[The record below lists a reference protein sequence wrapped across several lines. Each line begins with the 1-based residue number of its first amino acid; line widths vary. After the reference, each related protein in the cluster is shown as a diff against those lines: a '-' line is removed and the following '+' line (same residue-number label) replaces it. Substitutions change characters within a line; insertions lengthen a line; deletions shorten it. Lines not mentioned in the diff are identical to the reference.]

1 MHLTQRLTS
10 LSLLYLLPLSLAE
23 PFTLNGCNPNKA
35 KALELLGISPSPSSE
50 TSLEFTEKHSTNETF
65 ADSAEEESFPA
76 LFGCQNCAKIKKK
89 LKFKGGCDLA
99 KNKGVLASHQCSNKK
114 VGGKSYLCVRDGVA
128 HCYRGEFGQLADG
141 TWRVFQI
148 GKGGW

>member
-50 TSLEFTEKHSTNETF
+50 TSLEFTEKHPTNETY
-65 ADSAEEESFPA
+65 ADSAEEESFPV

-89 LKFKGGCDLA
+89 LKFKGGCD
-99 KNKGVLASHQCSNKK
+99 QCSNKK

-128 HCYRGEFGQLADG
+128 HCYRGNLANLRMEHG
-141 TWRVFQI
+141 ECF
-148 GKGGW
+148 K

>member
-1 MHLTQRLTS
+1 MTNLRKKKMHLTQRLTS

-65 ADSAEEESFPA
+65 ADSAEEESFPV
-76 LFGCQNCAKIKKK
+76 LFGC
-89 LKFKGGCDLA
+89 
-99 KNKGVLASHQCSNKK
+99 
-114 VGGKSYLCVRDGVA
+114 
-128 HCYRGEFGQLADG
+128 
-141 TWRVFQI
+141 
-148 GKGGW
+148 

>member
-65 ADSAEEESFPA
+65 ADSAEEESFPV

-89 LKFKGGCDLA
+89 LKFKGGCD
-99 KNKGVLASHQCSNKK
+99 QCSNKK

-128 HCYRGEFGQLADG
+128 HCYRGNLANLRMEHG
-141 TWRVFQI
+141 ECF
-148 GKGGW
+148 K